1 MDKILYT
8 LVTEGGGCDGMDF
21 KDKGGKVVMASFSTN
36 AVERKKGMDTRYR
49 IEKSVIDDTEVRRE
63 ALKKLSKVECL
74 VLGIDDGLY

>member
-21 KDKGGKVVMASFSTN
+21 KDKGGKVVMASFSKN
-36 AVERKKGMDTRYR
+36 AVLKKKGMDSRYR
-49 IEKSVIDDTEVRRE
+49 LEKSVIDDEEVKGE

-74 VLGIDDGLY
+74 VLGIDDY

>member
-21 KDKGGKVVMASFSTN
+21 NDKGGKIVMASFSKN
-36 AVERKKGMDTRYR
+36 AVLKKKGQDTRYR
-49 IEKSVIDDTEVRRE
+49 LEKSVIDDEEVKGE

-74 VLGIDDGLY
+74 VLGLDDF